1 MRLLKRHDLSA
12 KLTMSEQRSTPD
24 DAPSILERSLKY
36 RPVSVDHLQ
45 EMQDYMDHLRQSG
58 FFSTNAV
65 FRSYVDDKAFRL
77 PPDFSD
83 AKCLVAVAVYNPLA
97 IVNVP
102 YEGHVYSVMI
112 PPNYRS
118 PDYSV
123 DQLRTAFVRKAIGV
137 DDYRVEGAGRNAYRK
152 HLAARSGL
160 AKYGRNNICYVDGW
174 GSMIS
179 LYAFYTNYE
188 FPDDCWTDVQM
199 MDSCKRCK
207 LCFSQC
213 PTGAISTE
221 RFVINV
227 DRCLPLYNEVE
238 GEIPEWVP
246 KNAHN
251 ALVGCMRCQLK
262 CPANRDAIARAAQLD
277 DLSEK
282 EAVAVINGVADDDAK
297 IALCDK
303 LRVCTAESFSD
314 NLPVFSRN
322 LRAFISAQTH
332 RT

>member
-1 MRLLKRHDLSA
+1 MRLLKRHDISA
-12 KLTMSEQRSTPD
+12 KLNMTEQLSTPD
-24 DAPSILERSLKY
+24 DVSSLLERSLRYKV
-36 RPVSVDHLQ
+36 VSVRHLQ
-45 EMQDYMDHLRQSG
+45 EMQDYMDRLRENG
-58 FFSTNAV
+58 LFSTNTV
-65 FRSYVDDKAFRL
+65 FRSYVDDKSFRL
-77 PPDFSD
+77 PADFQD
-83 AKCLVAVAVYNPLA
+83 ARYLVAVAVYNPLA
-97 IVNVP
+97 KVNLP

-112 PPNYRS
+112 PPNYRIA
-118 PDYSV
+118 DYTA
-123 DQLRTAFVRKAIGV
+123 DELRAAIVRKAIGR
-137 DDYRVEGAGRNAYRK
+137 DGNRFESAGRNAYRK

-160 AKYGRNNICYVDGW
+160 AKYGRNNICHVKGW

-179 LYAFYTNYE
+179 LYAFYTDYE
-188 FPDDCWTDVQM
+188 FSHDDWTDVQM

-207 LCFSQC
+207 LCFNQC

-262 CPANRDAIARAAQLD
+262 CPANRDAIARAVQLD

-282 EAVAVINGVADDDAK
+282 ETVAVINGVADDDAK

-322 LRAFISAQTH
+322 LRAFIAAQTH